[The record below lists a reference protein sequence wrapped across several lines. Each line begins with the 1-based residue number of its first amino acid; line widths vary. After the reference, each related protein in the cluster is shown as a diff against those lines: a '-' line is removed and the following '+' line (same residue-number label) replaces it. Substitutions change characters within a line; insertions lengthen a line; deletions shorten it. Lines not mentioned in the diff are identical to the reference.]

1 LADKE
6 AAEKISNG
14 QAIGASN
21 FINVIGGEPMP
32 GTRHILHYE
41 VSISGSVS
49 AHVACKRAGID
60 IKAAAGRRSDDD
72 TDRLTLKKIHLSRK
86 QKGGQDKKRKHH
98 RIKP

>member
-1 LADKE
+1 
-6 AAEKISNG
+6 
-14 QAIGASN
+14 
-21 FINVIGGEPMP
+21 
-32 GTRHILHYE
+32 
-41 VSISGSVS
+41 
-49 AHVACKRAGID
+49 VACKRAGID